1 MKFYR
6 KEQEASGSY
15 VDASGARYEIYACR
29 RHADERGINVGW
41 TPFESLET
49 CLAAWGLMY
58 TPVSPPEPVS

>member
-1 MKFYR
+1 MKYYR
-6 KEQEASGSY
+6 KEPDAGGSY
-15 VDASGARYEIYACR
+15 VDTTGERYEIYACR

-58 TPVSPPEPVS
+58 NPQTEPETIS